1 MYQARYYKGRTDTP
15 YKIVDF
21 ENYNVGVATQWQ
33 DLKDLATDST
43 YKIEIYNVSGDFD
56 VLRVVLARSGYNNA
70 HFFEHYC

>member
-21 ENYNVGVATQWQ
+21 ENYNAGVTTQWQ

-56 VLRVVLARSGYNNA
+56 VLRVVLARSGYSNR
-70 HFFEHYC
+70 FYTHYC